1 MLRQILS
8 LIMLGTMVELIV
20 ADAVVNRGVESGWL
34 LAPLFILGGLII
46 IVGTLELIHMKEN
59 KDES

>member
-8 LIMLGTMVELIV
+8 LIMIGTMIELIV
-20 ADAVVNRGVESGWL
+20 ADAVVNRGIASGWL
-34 LAPLFILGGLII
+34 LAPLFILAGLII
-46 IVGTLELIHMKEN
+46 VVGTLEQIYAKEN

>member
-8 LIMLGTMVELIV
+8 LVFFGALIELIV
-20 ADAVVNRGVESGWL
+20 ADAIINRGVESGWL
-34 LAPLFILGGLII
+34 LAPPAIFAGLII

-59 KDES
+59 KGE